1 MSNTKSLPKYLEEAK
16 ANINSDDPAKQ
27 DLAKTILGEY
37 LKSNREAY
45 LEYKDVIEDSE
56 KVVMLNDNVKKVLR
70 DIVDEY
76 EEIEALLNKV
86 VAEDA

>member
-1 MSNTKSLPKYLEEAK
+1 MSKMKSLPKYLEEAK
-16 ANINSDDPAKQ
+16 LNLDSDDPAK
-27 DLAKTILGEY
+27 AELGNIVLNEY

-45 LEYKDVIEDSE
+45 LEYKDVINDSE
-56 KVVMLNDNVKKVLR
+56 KVAMLNDNVQKVLR

>member
-16 ANINSDDPAKQ
+16 LNLDSDDPAK
-27 DLAKTILGEY
+27 AELGNIVLNEY

-45 LEYKDVIEDSE
+45 LEYKDVINDSE
-56 KVVMLNDNVKKVLR
+56 KVAMLNDNVQKVLR

>member
-1 MSNTKSLPKYLEEAK
+1 MSRTKSLPKYLEEAK
-16 ANINSDDPAKQ
+16 LNLDSDDPAK
-27 DLAKTILGEY
+27 AELGNIVLNEY

-45 LEYKDVIEDSE
+45 LEYKDVINDSE
-56 KVVMLNDNVKKVLR
+56 KVAMLNDNVQKVLR